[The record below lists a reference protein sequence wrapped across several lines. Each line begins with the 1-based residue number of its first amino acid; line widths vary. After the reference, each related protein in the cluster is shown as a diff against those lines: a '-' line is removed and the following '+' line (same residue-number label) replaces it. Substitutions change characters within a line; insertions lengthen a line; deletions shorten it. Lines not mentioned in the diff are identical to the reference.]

1 MQVHRRAAW
10 LFTGLLLASACGGGG
25 SSEPDAAP
33 ATTDAPR
40 RATTSSSTT
49 STTSAAPTTTTSTP
63 AVDPSVIPEDPAAI
77 DEAYVEAVLKEHDR
91 VIGDALRLQLEGA
104 DLKEIVDRYNA
115 IYVPEVAD
123 LLLTDALGEDEAAL
137 SDYKRPPGDVET
149 VVTLLNEVTTTCI
162 VASVQQDTSPLLVE
176 TGRTFAAKV
185 VLRSGAAS
193 SDRSD
198 LNRTAWLS
206 EGLEPASNSG
216 ELQCVGD

>member
-10 LFTGLLLASACGGGG
+10 LFTGLLLAPACGGGG

-40 RATTSSSTT
+40 RAATSTSTSST
-49 STTSAAPTTTTSTP
+49 STTGAAPTTTTSTP

-115 IYVPEVAD
+115 IYVPKVAD
-123 LLLTDALGEDEAAL
+123 ALLTSVLQPSDEILASL
-137 SDYKRPPGDVET
+137 KFPPGDQVTDVVRLVRVTSECVQAEVLVDLTPVLANAPTATADTIVIRRAAET
-149 VVTLLNEVTTTCI
+149 PPLNE
-162 VASVQQDTSPLLVE
+162 
-176 TGRTFAAKV
+176 
-185 VLRSGAAS
+185 
-193 SDRSD
+193 
-198 LNRTAWLS
+198 TAWMS
-206 EGLEPASNSG
+206 EGVIPGVEIGG
-216 ELQCVGD
+216 EGC